1 MPKRQTRGKRPAARK
16 GAAEARGWVSLTW
29 DDVDRW
35 AGGRSVARGRAY
47 QRQGRVKDLAVAE
60 DGRLL
65 ATVLGGDRYTV
76 SVWRERGKG
85 KRSTIDSTCTCPV
98 GYSGCKHAVAVVAAY
113 LQALADEEAV
123 PAADPDDRRWARL
136 NRSDNGMEDDELDDW
151 EVDDYDDE
159 DEDEDDEW
167 QAEVEPTRKGKRRS
181 AGRTRAEWDETI
193 RRHIH
198 DKSHEELVELVC
210 SLVERFPELREEFQ
224 ERIALGEGNADR
236 LVAQARRELR
246 ELTSEPA
253 WRNSWTGEGHTPDY
267 ERLKHRMERLVE
279 LGHADAVVK
288 LGRDFIERAL
298 RQVEEPHDEG
308 EAAMAVADCLPIVF
322 DAVKKSSLPGSEKM
336 LFAVDA
342 CLDDPY
348 DVVDDA
354 VGTILDA
361 RWPKADWSALADA
374 LHRRLKKMSKNA
386 DDGYSYKYRRQRIS
400 GWLLTALEN
409 AERDDELLSVYET
422 EARAT
427 ASYERLVTYLI
438 AERKYEEAESWAR
451 RGIEETCE
459 KLPGIASSL
468 ATELC
473 ELARRRRK
481 WDVVAA
487 DAAWRFFDRPG
498 TRAFKELVDRAAK
511 AKCAEAV
518 RAAALG
524 FLETGKAP
532 VEHVIVARGKD
543 KGKRKLRIDS
553 AWPLPV
559 PDYLLPLMCRA
570 EPVHTAR
577 GPHFDV
583 LLDMAIDAK
592 KTDDV
597 LRWYDRMREGEKRS
611 ASPWGRRTWHSESMA
626 DRVAAAVAKS
636 HPERAL
642 EIYRQGLD
650 SHLPHA
656 NTSSYESA
664 ATYLKAMRPI
674 MKSLKQAKQWDALV
688 AEIREKYRNRPR
700 FMEIL
705 DRLEGRTILATEKAR
720 RRKRT

>member
-1 MPKRQTRGKRPAARK
+1 M
-16 GAAEARGWVSLTW
+16 
-29 DDVDRW
+29 
-35 AGGRSVARGRAY
+35 ARGRVY
-47 QRQGRVKDLAVAE
+47 QRQGRVEGLAVTE

-76 SVWRERGKG
+76 SVWREPGKG
-85 KRSTIDSTCTCPV
+85 KRNTIESTCTCPV

-123 PAADPDDRRWARL
+123 PLADPDYRRWAKL
-136 NRSDNGMEDDELDDW
+136 ERSDSGVDDDELDEW
-151 EVDDYDDE
+151 EVDEYDD
-159 DEDEDDEW
+159 DDEDDEW
-167 QAEVEPTRKGKRRS
+167 QVEVEPTRGKKRGS
-181 AGRTRAEWDETI
+181 AGRTRAKWDETI

-198 DKSHEELVELVC
+198 
-210 SLVERFPELREEFQ
+210 
-224 ERIALGEGNADR
+224 
-236 LVAQARRELR
+236 
-246 ELTSEPA
+246 
-253 WRNSWTGEGHTPDY
+253 
-267 ERLKHRMERLVE
+267 
-279 LGHADAVVK
+279 
-288 LGRDFIERAL
+288 
-298 RQVEEPHDEG
+298 
-308 EAAMAVADCLPIVF
+308 
-322 DAVKKSSLPGSEKM
+322 EKI

-342 CLDDPY
+342 CLNDPC
-348 DVVDDA
+348 DVVDDT
-354 VGTILDA
+354 VSTILDA
-361 RWPKADWSALADA
+361 RWPKADWSGVADA
-374 LHRRLKKMSKNA
+374 LHGRLKKMSKNA
-386 DDGYSYKYRRQRIS
+386 DYEFSYKYKRQRIS

-409 AERDDELLSVYET
+409 AGRDDELLRVYET
-422 EARAT
+422 EAQAT

-438 AERKYEEAESWAR
+438 AERKYEEAERWAR
-451 RGIEETCE
+451 EGIENTCE

-468 ATELC
+468 ATKLC

-498 TRAFKELVDRAAK
+498 TTAFKELVDRAAR
-511 AKCAEAV
+511 AECAEAV

-524 FLETGKAP
+524 FLETGKRP
-532 VEHVIVARGKD
+532 VEQVVVAGGKD

-559 PDYLLPLMCRA
+559 PDYLLPLMCQVK
-570 EPVHTAR
+570 PVHATQ

-592 KTDDV
+592 KPDDV
-597 LRWYDRMREGEKRS
+597 LRWYDRMRAGKGCS
-611 ASPWGRRTWHSESMA
+611 AGSWGRGAWHGGSTA

-650 SHLPHA
+650 SYLPHA
-656 NTSSYESA
+656 NTSAYESA
-664 ATYLKAMRPI
+664 AAYLKAMRPI
-674 MKSLKQAKQWDALV
+674 MRSLKQAKQWDALL

-700 FMEIL
+700 FMETL
-705 DRLEGRTILATEKAR
+705 DRLEGRTILATQKAR

>member
-1 MPKRQTRGKRPAARK
+1 MPKRRTRGKRPAAKK
-16 GAAEARGWVSLTW
+16 GSAEVRRWVSLTW
-29 DDVDRW
+29 DDMDRW

-76 SVWRERGKG
+76 SVWREPGKG
-85 KRSTIDSTCTCPV
+85 KRSTIESTCTCPV

-113 LQALADEEAV
+113 LQALADDAAV
-123 PAADPDDRRWARL
+123 PAADPDDLRWTRL
-136 NRSDNGMEDDELDDW
+136 KGSDNGMEDDEWDDW
-151 EVDDYDDE
+151 EVDEYDDG
-159 DEDEDDEW
+159 DEEEDEW
-167 QAEVEPTRKGKRRS
+167 QAKVEPKRGRKRRS

-198 DKSHEELVELVC
+198 DKGHEELVELVC
-210 SLVERFPELREEFQ
+210 SLVERFSELREEFQ
-224 ERIALGEGNADR
+224 ERIGLGEGNVDR
-236 LVAQARRELR
+236 LVAQAQRELR

-253 WRNSWTGEGHTPDY
+253 WRNSWTGEGYTPDY
-267 ERLKHRMERLVE
+267 QRLKHRLERLVE

-288 LGRDFIERAL
+288 LGREFIERAL
-298 RQVEEPHDEG
+298 RQVEESHDEG
-308 EAAMAVADCLPIVF
+308 ETTMAVADCLPIVF
-322 DAVKKSSLPGSEKM
+322 DAVKKSSLSGSEKIV
-336 LFAVDA
+336 FAVDA
-342 CLDDPY
+342 CLNDPY

-361 RWPKADWSALADA
+361 KWPKADWSAVADA
-374 LHRRLKKMSKNA
+374 LHRRLKKTPKTA
-386 DDGYSYKYRRQRIS
+386 DHEYSYKYKRDKIS

-409 AERDDELLSVYET
+409 AGRDDELLSVYET

-438 AERKYEEAESWAR
+438 AERKYDEAERWAR
-451 RGIEETCE
+451 EGIEKTCE

-468 ATELC
+468 ATKLC

-498 TRAFKELVDRAAK
+498 TTAFKELVDRAAK

-518 RAAALG
+518 RAAALD
-524 FLETGKAP
+524 FLETGRAP
-532 VEHVIVARGKD
+532 VEQVVVARGKD

-559 PDYLLPLMCRA
+559 PDYLLPLMCQFK
-570 EPVHTAR
+570 PVHATQ

-592 KTDDV
+592 KPDDV
-597 LRWYDRMREGEKRS
+597 LRWYDKMRAGKRRS
-611 ASPWGRRTWHSESMA
+611 ASRWGGGAWHGDSTA
-626 DRVAAAVAKS
+626 GRVAAAVAKS

-656 NTSSYESA
+656 NMSSYEA
-664 ATYLKAMRPI
+664 AAAYLKAMRPI

-700 FMEIL
+700 FMESL
-705 DRLEGRTILATEKAR
+705 DRLRGRTILATEKAR